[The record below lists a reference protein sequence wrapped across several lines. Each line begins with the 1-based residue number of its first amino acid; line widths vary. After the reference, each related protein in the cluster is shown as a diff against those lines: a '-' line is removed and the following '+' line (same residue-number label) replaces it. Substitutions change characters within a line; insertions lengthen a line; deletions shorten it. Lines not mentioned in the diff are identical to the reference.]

1 MVRLHLRLRN
11 QNVMDYLRQ
20 KNNSAS
26 KPAHT
31 AAATRDDI
39 ANVSTVLSLPA
50 LEYTHDKG
58 KVSVLKEKMSPST
71 QSTPTTLTTQPTLP
85 KARFTGPLS
94 QPQPSMKFQPPTRYQ
109 QVVSPSQVSFPS
121 SPPSS
126 PSSSQPLAPRSQK
139 TGVLPPLDLPKMP
152 RTSAYVPAQVHTTA
166 RTNVTDTKSSHELL
180 LSAPYIL
187 PLDATETSRLDFQHY
202 ALRQALGGNYAA
214 PINKPQS
221 ILDVG
226 TGTARW
232 GIELATVFPKASVIG
247 LDVMIPHLLT
257 YPRNFAFVHGNV
269 LDGLPFAN
277 ATFDFVHQ
285 RLLLPTLPM
294 QRLHFVL
301 SELVRITTPAG
312 WIELVEADINM
323 QCGGSSHRK
332 LVEWAVEAS
341 RRYGIDPRLGTRV
354 GEFLSMMKLE
364 NIEVRSVS
372 LPVGQ
377 WGGRIGRLMAADMLA
392 LYQAM
397 KQRILNLTGISSDAY
412 DYTCLRMQYEWEYY
426 HGKIA
431 FHIAYGQRK

>member
-11 QNVMDYLRQ
+11 QNVMNYLRH
-20 KNNSAS
+20 KNNSES
-26 KPAHT
+26 KPTQIAT
-31 AAATRDDI
+31 ATRDDI
-39 ANVSTVLSLPA
+39 AKVSTVLSLPA
-50 LEYTHDKG
+50 LESTQTTDG
-58 KVSVLKEKMSPST
+58 KRKASVLKEKMPPT
-71 QSTPTTLTTQPTLP
+71 AQSTPAILTARPALP
-85 KARFTGPLS
+85 KTQFTGPLS
-94 QPQPSMKFQPPTRYQ
+94 HPPASLAFRPPARYQ
-109 QVVSPSQVSFPS
+109 QAAA
-121 SPPSS
+121 
-126 PSSSQPLAPRSQK
+126 SSSVPFATRSQK
-139 TGVLPPLDLPKMP
+139 TGILPPLDLP
-152 RTSAYVPAQVHTTA
+152 RTPTHVPAQVHTTA
-166 RTNVTDTKSSHELL
+166 RTTIADTKSSRELL
-180 LSAPYIL
+180 INAPYIL
-187 PLDATETSRLDFQHY
+187 PLDAAETSRLDFQHY

-214 PINKPQS
+214 PINQPHS

-247 LDVMIPHLLT
+247 LDVMIPHLMT

-301 SELVRITTPAG
+301 SELVRITTPSG

-364 NIEVRSVS
+364 NIEVRSIS

-392 LYQAM
+392 LYQGM
-397 KQRILNLTGISSDAY
+397 KQRVLALTGIGSDAY
-412 DYTCLRMQYEWEYY
+412 DYACLHMQHEWEYY
-426 HGKIA
+426 RCKIA

>member
-1 MVRLHLRLRN
+1 MVRLRLRLRN
-11 QNVMDYLRQ
+11 QNIMNYLRHR
-20 KNNSAS
+20 NNSQS
-26 KPAHT
+26 KPAQSIAT
-31 AAATRDDI
+31 AQGDI

-50 LEYTHDKG
+50 LEHTHDRG
-58 KVSVLKEKMSPST
+58 KISVLKEKIPS
-71 QSTPTTLTTQPTLP
+71 STPSRPTTVTTQPALSQ
-85 KARFTGPLS
+85 ARFTAPLS
-94 QPQPSMKFQPPTRYQ
+94 HAQ
-109 QVVSPSQVSFPS
+109 SPLNVHQVS
-121 SPPSS
+121 
-126 PSSSQPLAPRSQK
+126 SSSSVPSALRSQR
-139 TGVLPPLDLPKMP
+139 TGVLPPLDLPGAS
-152 RTSAYVPAQVHTTA
+152 THVPVRVQTTA
-166 RTNVTDTKSSHELL
+166 RTDVVETKSSQERLVG
-180 LSAPYIL
+180 APYLL
-187 PLDATETSRLDFQHY
+187 PLDARETSRLDFQHY

-214 PINKPQS
+214 PINRPQS

-247 LDVMIPHLLT
+247 LDVMIPQLMT

-323 QCGGSSHRK
+323 LCGGSSHRK
-332 LVEWAVEAS
+332 LVEWTVEAS

-364 NIEVRSVS
+364 NIEVRSIS

-392 LYQAM
+392 LYLGM
-397 KQRILNLTGISSDAY
+397 KQRILALTGISSEVY
-412 DYTCLRMQYEWEYY
+412 DYTCLHMQHEWEHY
-426 HGKIA
+426 HCKVA